1 MDGIILLKE
10 RLKNLPS
17 GPGVYRMLNAKNDVL
32 YVGKAKNLKHRVSQY
47 TQPERMGGRIRK
59 MVFETRDLVIVST
72 PTEAEALLLE
82 ANLIKSL
89 RPRYNILFRDDSSYV
104 SVLITDEPTPMIRS
118 FRGAR
123 KIKGDYFGPYPSA
136 LAVYQTLDL
145 MERAFRLRTCSPG
158 FFRHRTRPCLKYDIK
173 RCSAPCVGKIEPDK
187 YRQQVERA
195 KRFLK
200 GDTQIVLAD
209 LQTQM
214 ADASRSLD
222 YERAGELRDSIR
234 AITSVSGIGNPT
246 THALPEADVFA
257 LVENGGRAMIQV
269 FYYRHGQHIGNHAVF
284 LEEKDLL
291 EQSTIN
297 TAVIPAKAGIQGPVT
312 PLSDSAPETLRLF
325 LAQHYASR
333 VPPPVIL
340 CNQLPNDCPTL
351 TEALSISAGRKID
364 ISTPTRGDRAAIVR
378 QAENNARA
386 ALSRKLADGDDWRNQ
401 MAALGKILN
410 LQKPIECLECYDIS
424 NISGKQ
430 AVASQ
435 VVAGQTGML
444 RNRYRRYEIRG
455 KDTPDDYAMMAEVLT
470 RRLRRGMKESSLETV
485 PGEGRGLA
493 GEETAHNGALTSNL
507 KPQTSHLPDV
517 IMVDGGKGQLGVL
530 VKVAQELNL
539 LGKPEC
545 PTLCAIA
552 KGEERDKGLET
563 IFIATQSVP
572 HTSNLTPQTSINEL
586 PIYYGTP
593 LIFVLQRIRDEAHRF
608 AITYHRKKREKAIS
622 HSRLDDIPGIGPKK
636 KKELLLHFGSLKEIE
651 GADIRQLMQVP
662 GLSKKLAQQIY
673 DFFHL

>member
-1 MDGIILLKE
+1 MTFG
-10 RLKNLPS
+10 
-17 GPGVYRMLNAKNDVL
+17 M
-32 YVGKAKNLKHRVSQY
+32 SQ
-47 TQPERMGGRIRK
+47 
-59 MVFETRDLVIVST
+59 
-72 PTEAEALLLE
+72 
-82 ANLIKSL
+82 
-89 RPRYNILFRDDSSYV
+89 RPR
-104 SVLITDEPTPMIRS
+104 
-118 FRGAR
+118 
-123 KIKGDYFGPYPSA
+123 PS
-136 LAVYQTLDL
+136 
-145 MERAFRLRTCSPG
+145 
-158 FFRHRTRPCLKYDIK
+158 
-173 RCSAPCVGKIEPDK
+173 
-187 YRQQVERA
+187 
-195 KRFLK
+195 
-200 GDTQIVLAD
+200 
-209 LQTQM
+209 
-214 ADASRSLD
+214 
-222 YERAGELRDSIR
+222 
-234 AITSVSGIGNPT
+234 
-246 THALPEADVFA
+246 
-257 LVENGGRAMIQV
+257 
-269 FYYRHGQHIGNHAVF
+269 
-284 LEEKDLL
+284 
-291 EQSTIN
+291 

-333 VPPPVIL
+333 VPPPIIL
-340 CNQLPNDCPTL
+340 CNILPNDCPAL
-351 TEALSISAGRKID
+351 AEALSISAGRKID

-410 LQKPIECLECYDIS
+410 LGKPIECLECYDIS
-424 NISGKQ
+424 NISGKS

-435 VVAGQTGML
+435 VVAGQSGML

-455 KDTPDDYAMMAEVLT
+455 KDTPDDYAMMAEVLE
-470 RRLRRGMKESSLETV
+470 RRLRRGMKDAGV
-485 PGEGRGLA
+485 PISA
-493 GEETAHNGALTSNL
+493 GVIPPPLGGAGDPSGGTHQDT
-507 KPQTSHLPDV
+507 PGAQTSGLPDV
-517 IMVDGGKGQLGVL
+517 IMVDGGKGQLNVL
-530 VKVAQELNL
+530 VKVAEQLGL

-563 IFIATQSVP
+563 IFIARSSLPQS
-572 HTSNLTPQTSINEL
+572 SNLEAQTSINEL

>member
-1 MDGIILLKE
+1 MDGITLLKE
-10 RLKNLPS
+10 KLKHLPA
-17 GPGVYRMLNAKNDVL
+17 GPGVYRMLNQKGDVL

-59 MVFETRDLVIVST
+59 MVFETRDLIIVST

-136 LAVYQTLDL
+136 MAVYQTLDL
-145 MERAFRLRTCSPG
+145 MERAFRLRTCSDG

-173 RCSAPCVGKIEPDK
+173 RCSAPCVNKISPEK
-187 YRQQVERA
+187 YNESVARA

-200 GDTQIVLAD
+200 GDTQLVIAD

-214 ADASRSLD
+214 AEASRTQD
-222 YERAGELRDSIR
+222 YEKAAELRDSIR
-234 AITSVSGIGNPT
+234 AISAVGGADRPMS
-246 THALPEADVFA
+246 HALPEADIFA
-257 LVENGGRAMIQV
+257 LVESGGRAMIQV
-269 FYYRHGQHIGNHAVF
+269 FYYRHGQHIGNHQVE
-284 LEEKDLL
+284 LDDERITGEEGLH
-291 EQSTIN
+291 
-297 TAVIPAKAGIQGPVT
+297 AGAGRHPRPADHA
-312 PLSDSAPETLRLF
+312 ETLRLF
-325 LAQHYASR
+325 LAQHYAAR
-333 VPPPVIL
+333 QPPPIIL

-351 TEALSISAGRKID
+351 TEALSISAARKVE
-364 ISTPTRGDRAAIVR
+364 ISIPTRGDRAAIVR

-410 LQKPIECLECYDIS
+410 LDKPIECLECYDIS
-424 NISGKQ
+424 NISGKMP
-430 AVASQ
+430 VASQ
-435 VVAGQTGML
+435 VVAGQAGML
-444 RNRYRRYEIRG
+444 RNRYRRYAIKG
-455 KDTPDDYAMMAEVLT
+455 KNTPDDYAMMAEVLT
-470 RRLRRGMKESSLETV
+470 RRLRRGLEDQRI
-485 PGEGRGLA
+485 RGSEDSPHA
-493 GEETAHNGALTSNL
+493 GAGQHPRPSG
-507 KPQTSHLPDV
+507 LPDV
-517 IMVDGGKGQLGVL
+517 IMVDGGKGQLNVL
-530 VKVAQELNL
+530 VKVAQELGL
-539 LGKPEC
+539 LGKPNC

-563 IFIATQSVP
+563 IFVARQSV
-572 HTSNLTPQTSINEL
+572 HGAANGATDINEL

-593 LIFVLQRIRDEAHRF
+593 LIFVLQRVRDEAHRF

-651 GADIRQLMQVP
+651 GADVHQLMKVP
-662 GLSKKLAQQIY
+662 GLSKKLARQIY